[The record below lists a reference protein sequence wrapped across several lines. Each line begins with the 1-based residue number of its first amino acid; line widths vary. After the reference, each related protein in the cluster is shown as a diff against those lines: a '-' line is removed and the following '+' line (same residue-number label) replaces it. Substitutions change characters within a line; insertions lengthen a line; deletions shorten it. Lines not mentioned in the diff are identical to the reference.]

1 MRLTKKNT
9 AAYLT
14 NKGFLDIDDLMNGD
28 FQLTQSQSRNSIFQ
42 VSRGNKTGLF
52 VKQLV
57 SMDTQNVYLM
67 QKDATVH
74 YMIHKLDIFKNV
86 KQFVPKYF
94 GYDPKTQ
101 VLVTGYFPDAQNLV
115 EWSEAR
121 KELSVDQGVEIA
133 TILSAFHL
141 DLTEEIPN
149 NSSLQFFNRDLPWIL
164 NISSMPNNQTD
175 TLLKMIEDDEFLSTQ
190 LEEMRHNWSGDSMV
204 HGDIK
209 LVNFVAVNED
219 GKEKVKVIDWEI
231 ANIGDPLWDVA
242 GLLQS
247 YLFFWITK
255 LVAGPNGF
263 QLIAGQEY
271 LDAPNRIKVTSA
283 FWKVY
288 VEKQSWTKEEE
299 EKAKIK
305 TMKYVA
311 ARLLQSAK
319 ELNQFNP
326 NQLASNSTLILQIT
340 KSILQSPEG
349 AAKEYLG
356 F

>member
-14 NKGFLDIDDLMNGD
+14 NKGFLSMDDLMNGE
-28 FQLTQSQSRNSIFQ
+28 FILTQSQSRNSIFQ
-42 VSRGNKTGLF
+42 VLRGNKTGLF

-57 SMDTQNVYLM
+57 SMDSQNVYLM

-86 KQFVPKYF
+86 KQFVPEYL

-101 VLVTGYFPDAQNLV
+101 VLVTGYFPNAQNLV

-121 KELSVDQGVEIA
+121 KEISVDQAVEIA
-133 TILSAFHL
+133 TILSSFHM
-141 DLTEEIPN
+141 DLTKEIPN

-164 NISSMPNNQTD
+164 NIASMPNNYMD
-175 TLLKMIEDDEFLSTQ
+175 ALFKIIEEDVFLSTE
-190 LEEMRHNWSGDSMV
+190 LEEIRRNWSGNSLV

-209 LVNFVAVNED
+209 LVNFVAVNEG

-263 QLIAGQEY
+263 QLMAGQEY
-271 LDAPNRIKVTSA
+271 LNTPNRNPITNA
-283 FWKVY
+283 FWNAY
-288 VEKQSWTKEEE
+288 VEKQGWTKEEKD
-299 EKAKIK
+299 KAKIK
-305 TMKYVA
+305 TVKYVA
-311 ARLLQSAK
+311 VRLIQSAK
-319 ELNQFNP
+319 ELNQLNP
-326 NQLASNSTLILQIT
+326 NQLSPTATLILQIS
-340 KSILQSPEG
+340 KSILQSPEA

-356 F
+356 I

>member
-9 AAYLT
+9 SAYLI
-14 NKGFLDIDDLMNGD
+14 NKGFLEIDDLMNGE
-28 FQLTQSQSRNSIFQ
+28 FMLTQSQSRNSIFQ

-57 SMDTQNVYLM
+57 SMDSLNVYLM

-74 YMIHKLDIFKNV
+74 YMIHKLDVFKNV
-86 KQFVPKYF
+86 RQFVPKYF

-121 KELSVDQGVEIA
+121 KELSVDQAVEIA
-133 TILSAFHL
+133 TILSSFHI
-141 DLTEEIPN
+141 DLTEEIPT

-164 NISSMPNNQTD
+164 NIPSMPNSQTD
-175 TLLKMIEDDEFLSTQ
+175 ALFKMIEEDEFLSDQ
-190 LEEMRHNWSGDSMV
+190 LHDIRKNWSGNSMV

-209 LVNFVAVNED
+209 LVNFVTVNEG
-219 GKEKVKVIDWEI
+219 GKDKVKVIDWEI

-255 LVAGPNGF
+255 LTAGPNGF
-263 QLIAGQEY
+263 QLMAGQEY
-271 LDAPNRIKVTSA
+271 LDAPARKTITSA

-288 VEKQSWTKEEE
+288 AEKQGWTKEEE
-299 EKAKIK
+299 EKNKTK
-305 TMKYVA
+305 TMKYLA

-326 NQLASNSTLILQIT
+326 SQLSSNSTLILQIT
-340 KSILQSPEG
+340 KSILQSPEA